1 MQSCTAKD
9 LRALSGRQVLRK
21 GMRLVGESGIVYL
34 LRRNLTDFDR
44 NIWSAREER
53 SKRLHWYV
61 VKQPNEPYFNVE
73 GSWARRLRQF
83 EAEKKVNKIFE
94 GSKFVR
100 QQVDTIKPFND
111 DESPRMVLE
120 YIGKSVWLASQSEQG
135 YTRREIKS
143 IMKTTLMALQE
154 VEQKGFVH
162 YDLKME
168 DMLLS
173 KEKLDPSK
181 PDEFF
186 VKISELNALSKPFQR
201 ESGSWTY
208 RAPERH
214 CDWMP
219 VSFPAHIWSWGTIL
233 LQQLELR
240 ADFRRKGRIAAFTEG
255 GRMYDEWPVLPDR
268 DLSHML
274 LVQLAYDF
282 KLNDCE
288 YYAASSWP
296 EGEPY
301 EKVGW
306 KDRLRAKGM
315 RASDLE
321 FLAWVLD
328 PNPDT
333 RPTSEQ
339 IVQSG
344 FLEWTGEDVKEEED
358 EVQREAGN

>member
-143 IMKTTLMALQE
+143 IIKTTLMALQE

-162 YDLKME
+162 YGNLL
-168 DMLLS
+168 DM
-173 KEKLDPSK
+173 
-181 PDEFF
+181 
-186 VKISELNALSKPFQR
+186 N
-201 ESGSWTY
+201 
-208 RAPERH
+208 
-214 CDWMP
+214 
-219 VSFPAHIWSWGTIL
+219 
-233 LQQLELR
+233 
-240 ADFRRKGRIAAFTEG
+240 
-255 GRMYDEWPVLPDR
+255 
-268 DLSHML
+268 
-274 LVQLAYDF
+274 
-282 KLNDCE
+282 
-288 YYAASSWP
+288 YY
-296 EGEPY
+296 
-301 EKVGW
+301 
-306 KDRLRAKGM
+306 
-315 RASDLE
+315 
-321 FLAWVLD
+321 FH
-328 PNPDT
+328 
-333 RPTSEQ
+333 
-339 IVQSG
+339 
-344 FLEWTGEDVKEEED
+344 F
-358 EVQREAGN
+358 